1 MEESAEEAGER
12 SESELEDEDLSNS
25 EAGLGDLTLTGLE
38 VAEPSSLHW
47 CDPVCLH
54 SDPGSCC
61 LAKSPVLGG
70 RLLQ

>member
-1 MEESAEEAGER
+1 MLGESG
-12 SESELEDEDLSNS
+12 LEDEELSMFWLDKVLPMSESGPSDS

-38 VAEPSSLHW
+38 VAE
-47 CDPVCLH
+47 LH